1 MTQWRQGR
9 TLQVTRPPYSPP
21 SDLLLMFEALAL
33 FSSLRLTWFLR
44 DQPLLVRAE
53 WRVVAP
59 PLRRCVEAGALPQ
72 VCFYV
77 LNSTPQLM

>member
-33 FSSLRLTWFLR
+33 FSSYL
-44 DQPLLVRAE
+44 
-53 WRVVAP
+53 AP
-59 PLRRCVEAGALPQ
+59 YMVP
-72 VCFYV
+72 
-77 LNSTPQLM
+77 